1 MAYLSVIIPLFNKE
15 KNIVNTLTSVCNQ
28 TYTDFEVIIV
38 NDGSTDASI
47 KNISVI
53 NDDRIQLFS
62 KKNEGVSIARNF
74 GAEKA
79 ISNYIVF
86 LDADDY
92 WHPNH
97 LNNLFELINAFPNHL
112 WFASAYEK
120 KRNKQLTTKMDSPI
134 LEKGNHWI
142 GEVDEFFRYCFKDS
156 LVNSSSV
163 CFKKEFFNELKGF
176 NINFSHGEDTDL
188 WIRAALS
195 SKLVFS
201 NIVSSCNNLIGSNR
215 SSDIPINNRHTINFD
230 SFSEEEEKN
239 SFLKKYLDLNRYSQ
253 IIKNKLSGKN
263 LLLTSDYLKKIDL
276 NNLNRKQRILINQN
290 NISLKL
296 LFLIQRKLVSMGIRL
311 SSF

>member
-134 LEKGNHWI
+134 LEKGKHWI

-163 CFKKEFFNELKGF
+163 CFKKDFFNSLNGF
-176 NINFSHGEDTDL
+176 DAFTTHTEDIDL
-188 WIRAALS
+188 WIRAALKS
-195 SKLVFS
+195 PLVFS
-201 NIVSSCNNLIGSNR
+201 NKITARHNLDASNR
-215 SSDIPINNRHTINFD
+215 SSIKQLQERNYIDFD
-230 SFSEEEEKN
+230 KFIKDENKN
-239 SFLKKYLDLNRYSQ
+239 SSLKKYLDLNRYSLA
-253 IIKNKLSGKN
+253 IIYKLHGDTHSFKNIISNVEIKNLNKKQQF
-263 LLLTSDYLKKIDL
+263 LL
-276 NNLNRKQRILINQN
+276 KQHRYILR
-290 NISLKL
+290 L
-296 LFLIQRKLVSMGIRL
+296 LFVFQELLEKLGLRL

>member
-134 LEKGNHWI
+134 LEKGKHWI

-163 CFKKEFFNELKGF
+163 CFKKDFFNSLNGF
-176 NINFSHGEDTDL
+176 DAFTTHTEDIDL
-188 WIRAALS
+188 WIRAALKS
-195 SKLVFS
+195 PLVFS
-201 NIVSSCNNLIGSNR
+201 NKITARHNLDASNR
-215 SSDIPINNRHTINFD
+215 SSIKQLQERNYIDFD
-230 SFSEEEEKN
+230 KFIKDENKN
-239 SFLKKYLDLNRYSQ
+239 SSLKKYLDLNRYSLA
-253 IIKNKLSGKN
+253 IIYKLHGDTHSFKNIISNVEIKNLNKKQQF
-263 LLLTSDYLKKIDL
+263 LL
-276 NNLNRKQRILINQN
+276 KQHRYILR
-290 NISLKL
+290 L
-296 LFLIQRKLVSMGIRL
+296 LFVFQELLEKLGFRL

>member
-1 MAYLSVIIPLFNKE
+1 MASLSVIIPLFNKE

-28 TYTDFEVIIV
+28 TYSDFEVIII

-134 LEKGNHWI
+134 LEKGKHWI
-142 GEVDEFFRYCFKDS
+142 GEVDDFFRYCFKDS

-163 CFKKEFFNELKGF
+163 CFKKDFFNSLNGF
-176 NINFSHGEDTDL
+176 DAFTTHTEDIDL
-188 WIRAALS
+188 WIRAALKS
-195 SKLVFS
+195 PLVFS
-201 NIVSSCNNLIGSNR
+201 NKITARHNLDASNR
-215 SSDIPINNRHTINFD
+215 SSIKQLQERNYIDFD
-230 SFSEEEEKN
+230 KFIKDENKN
-239 SFLKKYLDLNRYSQ
+239 SSLKKYLDLNRYSLA
-253 IIKNKLSGKN
+253 IIYKLHGDTHSFKNIISKVEIKNLNKKQQF
-263 LLLTSDYLKKIDL
+263 LL
-276 NNLNRKQRILINQN
+276 KQHRYILR
-290 NISLKL
+290 L
-296 LFLIQRKLVSMGIRL
+296 LFVFQELLEKLGVRL

>member
-1 MAYLSVIIPLFNKE
+1 MASLSVIIPLFNKE

-28 TYTDFEVIIV
+28 TYTDFEVIII

-134 LEKGNHWI
+134 LEKGKHWF

-163 CFKKEFFNELKGF
+163 CFKKDFFNSLNGF
-176 NINFSHGEDTDL
+176 DAFTTHTEDIDL
-188 WIRAALS
+188 WIRAALKS
-195 SKLVFS
+195 PLVFS
-201 NIVSSCNNLIGSNR
+201 NKITARHNLDASNR
-215 SSDIPINNRHTINFD
+215 SSIKQLQERNYIDFD
-230 SFSEEEEKN
+230 KFIKDENKN
-239 SFLKKYLDLNRYSQ
+239 SSLKKYLDLNRYSLA
-253 IIKNKLSGKN
+253 IIYKLHGDTHSFKNIISKVEIKNLNKKQQFLLKQHRYILRFLFVFQELLEKLG
-263 LLLTSDYLKKIDL
+263 
-276 NNLNRKQRILINQN
+276 
-290 NISLKL
+290 
-296 LFLIQRKLVSMGIRL
+296 VRL

>member
-1 MAYLSVIIPLFNKE
+1 MASLSVIIPLFNKE

-38 NDGSTDASI
+38 NDGSTDSSI

-134 LEKGNHWI
+134 LEKGKHWI
-142 GEVDEFFRYCFKDS
+142 GEVDEFFKYCFKDS

-163 CFKKEFFNELKGF
+163 CFKKDFFNSLNGF
-176 NINFSHGEDTDL
+176 DAFTTHTEDIDL
-188 WIRAALS
+188 WIRAALKS
-195 SKLVFS
+195 PLVFS
-201 NIVSSCNNLIGSNR
+201 NKITARHNLDASNR
-215 SSDIPINNRHTINFD
+215 SSIKQLQERNYIDFD
-230 SFSEEEEKN
+230 KFIKDENKN
-239 SFLKKYLDLNRYSQ
+239 SSLKKYLDLNRYSLA
-253 IIKNKLSGKN
+253 IIYKLHGDTHSFKNIISKVEIKNLNKKQQF
-263 LLLTSDYLKKIDL
+263 LL
-276 NNLNRKQRILINQN
+276 KQHRYILR
-290 NISLKL
+290 L
-296 LFLIQRKLVSMGIRL
+296 LFVFQELLEKLGVRL

>member
-1 MAYLSVIIPLFNKE
+1 MCIR
-15 KNIVNTLTSVCNQ
+15 
-28 TYTDFEVIIV
+28 
-38 NDGSTDASI
+38 
-47 KNISVI
+47 
-53 NDDRIQLFS
+53 DR
-62 KKNEGVSIARNF
+62 VSIARNF

-163 CFKKEFFNELKGF
+163 CFKKDFFNSLNGF
-176 NINFSHGEDTDL
+176 DAFTTHTEDIDL
-188 WIRAALS
+188 WIRAALKS
-195 SKLVFS
+195 PLVFS
-201 NIVSSCNNLIGSNR
+201 NKITARHNLDASNR
-215 SSDIPINNRHTINFD
+215 SSIKQLQERNYIDFD
-230 SFSEEEEKN
+230 KFM
-239 SFLKKYLDLNRYSQ
+239 
-253 IIKNKLSGKN
+253 
-263 LLLTSDYLKKIDL
+263 KI
-276 NNLNRKQRILINQN
+276 
-290 NISLKL
+290 
-296 LFLIQRKLVSMGIRL
+296 
-311 SSF
+311 